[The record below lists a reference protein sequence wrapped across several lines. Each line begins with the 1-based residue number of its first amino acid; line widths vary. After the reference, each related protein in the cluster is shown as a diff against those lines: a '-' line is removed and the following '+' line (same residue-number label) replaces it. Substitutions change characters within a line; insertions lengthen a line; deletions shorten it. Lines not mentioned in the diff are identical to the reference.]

1 MKKKKSLFKEEVIW
15 QWFLQLVCAL
25 KHIHD
30 RKILHRDI
38 KTANIFL
45 HRPDPRGFPVVKLGD
60 FGISKALDQ
69 TSALAKSQVG
79 TPYYMSPELC
89 EAKPYSY
96 KSDVWAVG
104 VVLYELT
111 TLKQPFGLAPSL
123 LSCPLSLFLRLCP
136 KSSDA
141 NPANLC

>member
-104 VVLYELT
+104 VVLYELA
-111 TLKQPFGLAPSL
+111 TLKQPFCSRTLPSVL
-123 LSCPLSLFLRLCP
+123 PPVPLP
-136 KSSDA
+136 SS
-141 NPANLC
+141 PLQIKRC